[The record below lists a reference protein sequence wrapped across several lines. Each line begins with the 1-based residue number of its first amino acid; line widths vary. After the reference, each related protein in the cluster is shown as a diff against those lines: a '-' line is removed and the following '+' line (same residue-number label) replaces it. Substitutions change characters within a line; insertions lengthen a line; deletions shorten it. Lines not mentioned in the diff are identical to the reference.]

1 MKYYFRGM
9 VILDY
14 DEETK
19 EITAPVDEDTGRP
32 NIDACKFIQED
43 FQLLQN
49 FFTAVNIHQVHPN
62 MEFED
67 IEVY

>member
-1 MKYYFRGM
+1 MKYYFRGL

-19 EITAPVDEDTGRP
+19 ELTTPVDIDGIP
-32 NIDACKFIQED
+32 NFNNCKFIQED

-49 FFTAVNIHQVHPN
+49 FFTAINIHQTTGC
-62 MEFED
+62 ELKD